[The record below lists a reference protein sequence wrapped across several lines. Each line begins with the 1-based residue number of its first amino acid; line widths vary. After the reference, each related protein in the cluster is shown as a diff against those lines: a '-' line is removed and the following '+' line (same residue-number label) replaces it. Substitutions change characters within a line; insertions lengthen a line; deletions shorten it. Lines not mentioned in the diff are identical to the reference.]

1 MPPACLSWHPVQ
13 ANDPRDSNR
22 YLRLSQFLDL
32 QARWMGTAEPGEL
45 AHRIRQTVGLLV
57 PSDEVDIDLLAAGGV
72 GPLDKETGGASRPA
86 RESGLVRRALASMAP
101 QLQSQGERAVGVF
114 PFGAAT
120 GVRGYLRIVVPRP
133 LFEGVEVAFLRFV
146 ASLAGVVLGAP
157 AQISATRAEPRSEG
171 AASETDARRYVAMA
185 VHDLRN
191 PLNVISGYGSL
202 LADGTLGALT
212 DEQQDAVSAIN
223 RQLTGLSALID
234 RLIDFD
240 RLARAETTV
249 TASRFN
255 VRVLFDEIRER
266 CFGASAL
273 PVAWPGAEAG
283 FDFVTDRRRLFAIIQ
298 NLVDNAVK
306 HAAGE
311 SVAVDCSRRDG
322 RLEISVTDRGPGLA
336 PGLKV
341 ALTDREACERL
352 RERGSGLG
360 LYTVACYVRALGGR
374 LEVRSP
380 EGGGT
385 EIALSLPPLSVQD
398 ESAEA

>member
-1 MPPACLSWHPVQ
+1 MH

-32 QARWMGTAEPGEL
+32 QARWMGTARPAEL
-45 AHRIRQTVGLLV
+45 AQRIRQTVGLLV
-57 PSDEVDIDLLAAGGV
+57 PSDEVDIRLIPGAEGRTATTVDDGGQ
-72 GPLDKETGGASRPA
+72 PPSRDA
-86 RESGLVRRALASMAP
+86 GLVRRALTSMSP
-101 QLQSQGERAVGVF
+101 QLQSRGDSAIGIF

-120 GVRGYLRIVVPRP
+120 GVHGYLRILIPRP

-146 ASLAGVVLGAP
+146 ASLSGVVLGAP
-157 AQISATRAEPRSEG
+157 AQIDNLAQRQPEEEP
-171 AASETDARRYVAMA
+171 ASETDARRYVAMA

-191 PLNVISGYGSL
+191 PLNVISGYGGL
-202 LADGTLGALT
+202 LADGTLGPLSA
-212 DEQQDAVSAIN
+212 EQQEAVAAIN
-223 RQLTGLSALID
+223 RQLAGLSGFID

-240 RLARAETTV
+240 RLARAETNV
-249 TASRFN
+249 TATKFD
-255 VRVLFDEIRER
+255 VRALFDEIRER

-283 FDFVTDRRRLFAIIQ
+283 FQFATDRRRLFAIIQ

-306 HAAGE
+306 HAAGDAVT
-311 SVAVDCSRRDG
+311 VACSRRDG
-322 RLEISVTDRGPGLA
+322 RLEISVTDRGPGLSA
-336 PGLKV
+336 GVKI

-360 LYTVACYVRALGGR
+360 LYTVACYVKALGGR

-385 EIALSLPPLSVQD
+385 EISLSLPSLAAQTEEPAS
-398 ESAEA
+398 

>member
-1 MPPACLSWHPVQ
+1 LSWQIVQ
-13 ANDPRDSNR
+13 ANNPRDSNR

-32 QARWMGTAEPGEL
+32 QARWMGAAEPAEL

-57 PSDEVDIDLLAAGGV
+57 PSDEVELELVPNESAAARRAALTDPL
-72 GPLDKETGGASRPA
+72 GPARSA
-86 RESGLVRRALASMAP
+86 RESGLVRRALTSLSP

-114 PFGAAT
+114 PFGSAT
-120 GVRGYLRIVVPRP
+120 GVRGYLRVVIPRP
-133 LFEGVEVAFLRFV
+133 LFEGVEVSFLRFV
-146 ASLAGVVLGAP
+146 ASLSGVVLGAP
-157 AQISATRAEPRSEG
+157 DQVAAPFAGGGDTSAPER
-171 AASETDARRYVAMA
+171 DARRYVAMA

-191 PLNVISGYGSL
+191 PLNVISGYGDL
-202 LADGTLGALT
+202 LADGTLGPLT
-212 DEQQDAVSAIN
+212 SQQAEAVAAIN
-223 RQLTGLSALID
+223 RQLEALSGLIN

-249 TASRFN
+249 SATQFN
-255 VRVLFDEIRER
+255 VRALFDEIREH
-266 CFGASAL
+266 CFGTSAL

-283 FDFVTDRRRLFAIIQ
+283 FEFVTDRRRLFAVIQ

-311 SVAVDCSRRDG
+311 AVTVFCSRRDG

-336 PGLKV
+336 PVVKT

-374 LEVRSP
+374 LEVKSP
-380 EGGGT
+380 EDGGT
-385 EIALSLPPLSVQD
+385 EIAISLPPLQRQ
-398 ESAEA
+398 EAEPAS

>member
-1 MPPACLSWHPVQ
+1 VQ

-32 QARWMGTAEPGEL
+32 QARWMGTAEPAEL

-57 PSDEVDIDLLAAGGV
+57 PTEEVELVLVRNEATGSPDALGTAA
-72 GPLDKETGGASRPA
+72 PPTERPA
-86 RESGLVRRALASMAP
+86 RESGLVRRALAAMSP

-120 GVRGYLRIVVPRP
+120 GVRGYLRVVIPRP
-133 LFEGVEVAFLRFV
+133 LFEGVEVSFLRFV
-146 ASLAGVVLGAP
+146 ASLSGIVLGAP
-157 AQISATRAEPRSEG
+157 AP
-171 AASETDARRYVAMA
+171 AASALVLDGNHASAPETDARRYVAMA

-202 LADGTLGALT
+202 LADGALGSLT
-212 DEQQDAVSAIN
+212 AEQQDAVAAIN
-223 RQLTGLSALID
+223 RQLAGLSVLID

-249 TASRFN
+249 SATQFN
-255 VRVLFDEIRER
+255 LRALFDEIRER
-266 CFGASAL
+266 CFSASAL
-273 PVAWPGAEAG
+273 PVAWPGAEAN
-283 FDFVTDRRRLFAIIQ
+283 FDFVSDRRRLFAIIQ

-306 HAAGE
+306 HAAGDPVTV
-311 SVAVDCSRRDG
+311 SCSRREG
-322 RLEISVTDRGPGLA
+322 RLEISVIDHGPGLA
-336 PGLKV
+336 PGLKT

-374 LEVRSP
+374 LDVKSP
-380 EGGGT
+380 QSGGT
-385 EIALSLPPLSVQD
+385 EIAIGLPPLTIQ
-398 ESAEA
+398 EFEPAG

>member
-1 MPPACLSWHPVQ
+1 
-13 ANDPRDSNR
+13 
-22 YLRLSQFLDL
+22 
-32 QARWMGTAEPGEL
+32 
-45 AHRIRQTVGLLV
+45 
-57 PSDEVDIDLLAAGGV
+57 
-72 GPLDKETGGASRPA
+72 
-86 RESGLVRRALASMAP
+86 MAP
-101 QLQSQGERAVGVF
+101 QLQSQGDRAVGVF

-157 AQISATRAEPRSEG
+157 AQMSVSNAEPRGEG
-171 AASETDARRYVAMA
+171 AATETDARRYVAMA

-191 PLNVISGYGSL
+191 PLNVISGYGGL

-212 DEQQDAVSAIN
+212 TEQQDAVSAIN
-223 RQLTGLSALID
+223 RQLTSLSGLID

-311 SVAVDCSRRDG
+311 SVAVNCSRRDG

-385 EIALSLPPLSVQD
+385 EIALSLPPLSIQE
-398 ESAEA
+398 ESAEP

>member
-1 MPPACLSWHPVQ
+1 VQ

-32 QARWMGTAEPGEL
+32 QARWMGTAGPAEL
-45 AHRIRQTVGLLV
+45 AHRIRQTVDLLV
-57 PSDEVDIDLLAAGGV
+57 PSEEVEIQILPREGAGSRLEDAAV
-72 GPLDKETGGASRPA
+72 VATRPA
-86 RESGLVRRALASMAP
+86 RESGSVRRALASMAP

-120 GVRGYLRIVVPRP
+120 GVRGYLRIVIPRP

-146 ASLAGVVLGAP
+146 ASLSGVVLGAP
-157 AQISATRAEPRSEG
+157 ASAAAPVDDTRG
-171 AASETDARRYVAMA
+171 DASAPETDARRYVAMA

-191 PLNVISGYGSL
+191 PLNVISGYGGL
-202 LADGTLGALT
+202 LADGTLGTLT
-212 DEQQDAVSAIN
+212 AEQQDAVAAIN
-223 RQLTGLSALID
+223 RQLAGLSGLID

-249 TASRFN
+249 TAARFS
-255 VRVLFDEIRER
+255 VRALFDEIRDR

-273 PVAWPGAEAG
+273 PVAWPGAETG

-298 NLVDNAVK
+298 NLVDNAIK

-311 SVAVDCSRRDG
+311 PVSVACSRRDG

-336 PGLKV
+336 AGLKT
-341 ALTDREACERL
+341 ALIDREACERL

-360 LYTVACYVRALGGR
+360 LYTVACYVKALGGR
-374 LEVRSP
+374 LEVSSP
-380 EGGGT
+380 PPGGT
-385 EIALSLPPLSVQD
+385 EIAVSLPPLSAPD
-398 ESAEA
+398 EDTSL

>member
-1 MPPACLSWHPVQ
+1 VQ
-13 ANDPRDSNR
+13 VNDPRDSNR

-32 QARWMGTAEPGEL
+32 QARWMGTAQRAEL
-45 AHRIRQTVGLLV
+45 AHRIQQTVRLLV
-57 PSDEVDIDLLAAGGV
+57 PSDEVDIRLLPGGQGAPTATAV
-72 GPLDKETGGASRPA
+72 DGSPLA
-86 RESGLVRRALASMAP
+86 RDAGLVRRALTSMSP
-101 QLQSQGERAVGVF
+101 QLQSRGDNAVGIF

-120 GVRGYLRIVVPRP
+120 GVHGYLRIVIPRP

-146 ASLAGVVLGAP
+146 ASLSGVVLGAP
-157 AQISATRAEPRSEG
+157 AQAGDAAQRVPGEEP
-171 AASETDARRYVAMA
+171 APETDARRFVAMA

-191 PLNVISGYGSL
+191 PLNVISGYGEL
-202 LADGTLGALT
+202 LADGTLGPLSA
-212 DEQQDAVSAIN
+212 EQQEAVAAIN
-223 RQLTGLSALID
+223 RQLAGLSGLVD

-240 RLARAETTV
+240 RLARAESTV
-249 TASRFN
+249 TATKFD
-255 VRVLFDEIRER
+255 VRALFDEIRER

-283 FDFVTDRRRLFAIIQ
+283 FEFVTDRRRLFAIIQ

-311 SVAVDCSRRDG
+311 AVTVACSRRDG

-336 PGLKV
+336 PGVKI

-352 RERGSGLG
+352 RERGNGLG
-360 LYTVACYVRALGGR
+360 LYTVACYVKALGGR

-380 EGGGT
+380 EAGGT
-385 EIALSLPPLSVQD
+385 EIALSLPALALQTEGAP
-398 ESAEA
+398 A